1 MRRLRIAALVLL
13 ATTAAQAATAA
24 PKRVALA
31 DTRLLATAES
41 RQLLKYLASCA
52 LDAGTV
58 LTAVHDGQALE
69 FPGSLGLAP
78 QWQNQGLDAAQRRW
92 VSACLLARTNH
103 FGVTVQLSMRAGFPS
118 DAPGLQVGD
127 DEARQYTLQEA
138 TFFGNLFTDRPTAY
152 VCGPAMTPERRDAL
166 QAQRRV
172 CALPG
177 SDGRSACGFVHV
189 GACTPQAFQQDGTDY
204 HEAITVF
211 LPPGP

>member
-1 MRRLRIAALVLL
+1 MRCLPIGALVLL
-13 ATTAAQAATAA
+13 AVAQAAAAA
-24 PKRVALA
+24 PRQVALA
-31 DTRLLATAES
+31 DTRLLATAAS

-52 LDAGTV
+52 LDADTV
-58 LTAVHDGQALE
+58 LTATHAGQTLE
-69 FPGSLGLAP
+69 FPGGLGLAP
-78 QWQNQGLDAAQRRW
+78 QWQHRGLDAAQRRW

-103 FGVTVQLSMRAGFPS
+103 FGVTVQLSLRAAFPS
-118 DAPGLQVGD
+118 DAPGLRVDD
-127 DEARQYTLQEA
+127 DEARRYTLQEA
-138 TFFGNLFTDRPTAY
+138 TFFGNLFADRPTAY
-152 VCGPAMTPERRDAL
+152 ACGPAMTPERRSAL
-166 QAQRRV
+166 QAQQRV